1 MIIASMA
8 FIIRLS
14 STCCTWMRSP
24 KTAGTSGDKW
34 VCIATS
40 WACNSGPTSDMISL
54 MVSLRC
60 SESFCGADFLTRA
73 RMRLM
78 ISLARW
84 PHLIDVLRG
93 QPAKARAGVVDD
105 GAERLIDFVG
115 DGCRQLAQR
124 RDPDD
129 VRELQLDLSDS
140 VFGPLPLDELS
151 DLTPDRNHHV
161 EEILVGLSDLAAEE
175 VDDAQYFAAEQ
186 NGKGERRMQSFTRRD
201 RRAGKR
207 RTLLRTEVGKVD
219 WLPAPPNCTRQTDP
233 GLERGRARF
242 GFKFRNLNGFFM
254 PHLDATEYARL
265 LVHRPKR
272 SHVPYQV
279 FTD

>member
-1 MIIASMA
+1 M
-8 FIIRLS
+8 
-14 STCCTWMRSP
+14 
-24 KTAGTSGDKW
+24 
-34 VCIATS
+34 
-40 WACNSGPTSDMISL
+40 
-54 MVSLRC
+54 
-60 SESFCGADFLTRA
+60 
-73 RMRLM
+73 
-78 ISLARW
+78 
-84 PHLIDVLRG
+84 
-93 QPAKARAGVVDD
+93 
-105 GAERLIDFVG
+105 
-115 DGCRQLAQR
+115 
-124 RDPDD
+124 
-129 VRELQLDLSDS
+129 RELQLDLSDS

-151 DLTPDRNHHV
+151 DLTPDRYHHV

-207 RTLLRTEVGKVD
+207 RTLLCTEVGKVE
-219 WLPAPPNCTRQTDP
+219 WLPAPPDCTRQPDP

-279 FTD
+279 FTDSPEYSWCDFLETRRRRQYLRDGMLCQEAELLITLPLGGIAGYFRGSDHVSGIVSDRRDGERNVDLPPVFVPPHGFIVFKRFASPDSFEDPRLLVDEARGISIVIG